1 MWGGHISEAARGTQN
16 ADTRDERASAADPTA
31 QGTSGDGQGTR
42 QVNAGASAH
51 HEMST
56 TRRARSVLGI
66 RPFRRLWAV
75 TYLCSVADWLAML
88 GLTGLV
94 TKYTDDYLLQNFAFV
109 GVVLTQLLPGLLFAP
124 LGGLLA
130 DRFDRRKVM
139 ICADLARFALLFS
152 IPIVGSPIWLF
163 VANFMAG
170 SAAMMWIPSKDAAVP
185 NLLRRPDQVETANQ
199 LGLFM
204 TYGLAVVSGA
214 GLYSVLT
221 GVQTTLGISP
231 DAFGEFGIANAVV
244 FINALLYLAS
254 AILIATRIPE
264 LSLRNVHPVPESTA
278 AQATASS
285 GDEAAEDKVG
295 FIAMVRQSFSYIR
308 RTKLVRGLLIGM
320 MGAFAAG
327 GAVIGAAKPYSSSLG
342 GGDASFG
349 LLFVAVFVG
358 AATGL
363 AMVPKL
369 ARRLPHDR
377 LFGVGIVLAGLA
389 LIVVALSPHLAVSL
403 VAAAAVGGCA
413 GAGFLTGVTIIGS
426 QIDDTMRGR
435 INAIYQSLLKI
446 IIFGATAMVPVL
458 IGLVQPHKV
467 TVWGNELIIDGTR
480 PVLLGGG
487 LLAALVGVIAYRQM
501 DSRRTEPILAD
512 LRNIMRRRP
521 RRVNGLLI
529 ALEGT
534 AATDTGTQ
542 AARLAD
548 ALRTG
553 ERDVVLATDP
563 ALDDERLQDIVSGAS
578 LSSARAQAL
587 AAAAVRADIV
597 ERDIRPALDSG
608 AIVVMERFVDSP
620 LAHLAAVA
628 GLDASELEGLAD
640 WATARLRPDLAVLLD
655 TGPTAGDGE
664 GGANGTSAGPHHW
677 RVQQLLTEM
686 ASADPQHYV
695 VVDADGS
702 PDEVAGRIHTAV
714 QCSLAGKVPGLNKRG
729 RPKAGRGSG
738 APGDDTDSQAP
749 ESQET
754 ESQDTDSQD
763 TGTGDSGTPDGDTR
777 EAGERATQGTA
788 P

>member
-1 MWGGHISEAARGTQN
+1 
-16 ADTRDERASAADPTA
+16 
-31 QGTSGDGQGTR
+31 
-42 QVNAGASAH
+42 
-51 HEMST
+51 MST

-139 ICADLARFALLFS
+139 IGADLARFALLFS

-254 AILIATRIPE
+254 AVLIATRIPE
-264 LSLRNVHPVPESTA
+264 LSLRNVHPVPESSVAHSPDA
-278 AQATASS
+278 ATSRS
-285 GDEAAEDKVG
+285 GESDDADADEDKVG

-327 GAVIGAAKPYSSSLG
+327 GAVIGAAKPYSLSLG
-342 GGDASFG
+342 GGEASFG

-358 AATGL
+358 AAAGL

-389 LIVVALSPHLAVSL
+389 LIAVALSPHLAVSL
-403 VAAAAVGGCA
+403 IAAAAVGACA

-426 QIDDTMRGR
+426 QIDDSMRGR

-446 IIFGATAMVPVL
+446 IIFGATATVPVL
-458 IGLVQPHKV
+458 IGLVQPHKI

-487 LLAALVGVIAYRQM
+487 LLAALVGVVAYRQM

-512 LRNIMRRRP
+512 LRNVMRRRP

-534 AATDTGTQ
+534 TATDTGRQ

-548 ALRTG
+548 TLRSG

-563 ALDDERLQDIVSGAS
+563 ALDDERLEGIVSGAS

-608 AIVVMERFVDSP
+608 AVVVMERFVDSP
-620 LAHLAAVA
+620 LAHLSAVA

-655 TGPTAGDGE
+655 TDPAVGTVE
-664 GGANGTSAGPHHW
+664 GSADSTSAGPQHW

-695 VVDADGS
+695 VVDAEGS
-702 PDEVAGRIHTAV
+702 PDEVAERIHTAV
-714 QCSLAGKVPGLNKRG
+714 QCALAGKVPGLSKFG
-729 RPKAGRGSG
+729 RPTTGR
-738 APGDDTDSQAP
+738 A
-749 ESQET
+749 
-754 ESQDTDSQD
+754 
-763 TGTGDSGTPDGDTR
+763 PDGDVPAHDAVSHDAASHDAASR
-777 EAGERATQGTA
+777 DAASHGAASHGAASHGAVSDGAVSQEVASDEAASGAAEERATQRTA
-788 P
+788 S